1 MSGVANAK
9 FLQNYQA
16 ATQRPACRN
25 CRHSE
30 EQSDGLGAR
39 NSERAGW
46 RCKLGAFFVTA
57 FAVCARHER
66 KPGSQLAAVDS
77 SSEVAR

>member
-9 FLQNYQA
+9 LAQNYQA

-25 CRHSE
+25 CNHAL
-30 EQSDGLGAR
+30 EQSDHIGAGGG
-39 NSERAGW
+39 ERPGW

-66 KPGSQLAAVDS
+66 RPGSQHAGVDS
-77 SSEVAR
+77 STEVAR